1 MLQCEFEN
9 GIGVDLSY
17 LPFELRAKW
26 FEEVELYYMAKQ
38 TATHE
43 ESYKHFRRQ
52 IKKRVKALKEFRF
65 SSNLELRACLRL
77 ALQRL
82 DDRLDYKD
90 AKLRHGWVAYI
101 ESIVGSDDTF
111 RDYSELNAVIQAIR
125 GTLTVAC
132 GAGRNP
138 FLKSLIE
145 RLVKAFK
152 NAARFEFRQLHGD
165 ENQQIKEVANTVAR
179 LVFDEFGEG
188 CPYVSSV
195 QYMAEQ
201 SDDYRWNFCK

>member
-26 FEEVELYYMAKQ
+26 FEEVERYYMEKQ

-101 ESIVGSDDTF
+101 ESIVGSDDTV
-111 RDYSELNAVIQAIR
+111 RKYPKINALIQAIR
-125 GTLTVAC
+125 GVLTVPSVLR
-132 GAGRNP
+132 GPVLRD
-138 FLKSLIE
+138 LIE
-145 RLVKAFK
+145 KLVG
-152 NAARFEFRQLHGD
+152 EFRNESRFKFRQTHGD